1 MVFTRSSSHF
11 DERMEEFKSYMANE
25 HFLKTTTT
33 HNNKRKREEYRV
45 RSELHLQVMIDG
57 KIIFQNGN
65 LVKFPP
71 TISSP

>member
-11 DERMEEFKSYMANE
+11 DEGIKIRELYGYE
-25 HFLKTTTT
+25 HSLKTISY
-33 HNNKRKREEYRV
+33 NNFKREEYRV

-57 KIIFQNGN
+57 QIIFQNGN